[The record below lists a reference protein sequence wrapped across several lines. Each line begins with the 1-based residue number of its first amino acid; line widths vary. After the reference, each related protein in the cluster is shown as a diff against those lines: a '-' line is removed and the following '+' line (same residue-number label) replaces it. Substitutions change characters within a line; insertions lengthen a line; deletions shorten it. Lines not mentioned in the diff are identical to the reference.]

1 MQHCNCCN
9 VWLQFAIHSICE
21 NNDDTYLHVW
31 ALFVCEMTFPQPQT
45 THERQR
51 DVIITDTEPYVITT
65 INGCLFVCL
74 HCPFGN
80 ENLWMTW
87 LHIYVCVCGLVHLN
101 SSFVCMK
108 GSQSAIISAQMT
120 FHRLSLIFL
129 FLLWL
134 LFWPVVAIHITHSC
148 WLRLLSQ
155 FRMETKANNKQERQE
170 TCSRREAA
178 SLKLCNAHRKQQ
190 QQQQ

>member
-1 MQHCNCCN
+1 MFDYNLPFTPFVRIMMTH
-9 VWLQFAIHSICE
+9 
-21 NNDDTYLHVW
+21 TYLCAW

-45 THERQR
+45 THERHR
-51 DVIITDTEPYVITT
+51 DVIIADTELYFITT

-87 LHIYVCVCGLVHLN
+87 LHMCACGLVHLN

-108 GSQSAIISAQMT
+108 GSQTAIISAQMT

-129 FLLWL
+129 FLLLL
-134 LFWPVVAIHITHSC
+134 LFWPVVALLLFTLHIPVDFAFCHNSEWKRKLTTNRSDKRH
-148 WLRLLSQ
+148 
-155 FRMETKANNKQERQE
+155 AADGRQ
-170 TCSRREAA
+170 R
-178 SLKLCNAHRKQQ
+178 H
-190 QQQQ
+190 

>member
-1 MQHCNCCN
+1 M
-9 VWLQFAIHSICE
+9 VV
-21 NNDDTYLHVW
+21 Y
-31 ALFVCEMTFPQPQT
+31 LFVYIVLLGMRIYGWHDCT
-45 THERQR
+45 
-51 DVIITDTEPYVITT
+51 
-65 INGCLFVCL
+65 CVC
-74 HCPFGN
+74 
-80 ENLWMTW
+80 
-87 LHIYVCVCGLVHLN
+87 VCVCGLVHLN

-120 FHRLSLIFL
+120 FHRLSCSQIVVAVLACCCF
-129 FLLWL
+129 
-134 LFWPVVAIHITHSC
+134 VAIHITHSC